1 MDKKLIGL
9 MLLFVLSFT
18 IFISVIVFNKPLS
31 TLTRAKEDAEPSDAK
46 SLMFA
51 WPLSTRAD
59 GRSEVT
65 ISVFVRTTTDKP
77 LSGKKVSIVTNH
89 GTIREVTS
97 ETDKSGKATFML
109 FSDSPGVADLTALI
123 ESSLSLQQKVSVKF
137 E

>member
-31 TLTRAKEDAEPSDAK
+31 TLTRAKEDAEPSDTK

-51 WPLSTRAD
+51 WPLSTKAD

>member
-9 MLLFVLSFT
+9 MLLFMLSFT

-31 TLTRAKEDAEPSDAK
+31 TLTRAKEDAEPSETK

-51 WPLSTRAD
+51 WPLSAKAD

-65 ISVFVRTTTDKP
+65 ISVFVRTITDKP
-77 LSGKKVSIVTNH
+77 LSGKKVSIITNR
-89 GTIREVTS
+89 GTIREVNS
-97 ETDKSGKATFML
+97 ETDKSGKATFVL
-109 FSDSPGVADLTALI
+109 FSDSSGMADLTALI
-123 ESSLSLQQKVSVKF
+123 EGPISLQQKISVKF